1 MSLPYPLKHWTFTL
15 ALAPLLLYLYQ
26 LFNVHFG
33 GYAGNFL
40 QVYFF
45 TLLFSVFFSI
55 PALIIYLL
63 VYFFLKRKN
72 FDETVIKL
80 LLIALSTLS
89 IVATLKL
96 ILPDASVWD
105 AFIAIYIISTVI
117 GGVIFEIDKT
127 TKADNSV

>member
-1 MSLPYPLKHWTFTL
+1 MNLTYPLKHWAFTL

-26 LFNVHFG
+26 LFNVRFG

-72 FDETVIKL
+72 VDETVIKL

-96 ILPDASVWD
+96 TLPDASVWD
-105 AFIAIYIISTVI
+105 AFSAVYIISNVI
-117 GGVIFEIDKT
+117 GGVTFEIDKT
-127 TKADNSV
+127 TKASNSM